1 MTSRILTLLGTA
13 ILPSA
18 AFANPGHI
26 ADTGH
31 GHSHWL
37 LYLLLAGVLFGLAV
51 WARTYL
57 NER

>member
-37 LYLLLAGVLFGLAV
+37 LYLLLASVLFGLAV

>member
-1 MTSRILTLLGTA
+1 M
-13 ILPSA
+13 
-18 AFANPGHI
+18 AFADPGHI
-26 ADTGH
+26 ADRGA

-51 WARTYL
+51 WARAYL

>member
-1 MTSRILTLLGTA
+1 MKSLIPAFLGTT

-26 ADTGH
+26 VDTGH
-31 GHSHWL
+31 GHSHWFV
-37 LYLLLAGVLFGLAV
+37 YLLLAGVLFGLAV
-51 WARTYL
+51 WARAYL